1 MFFNYRMVFTVDF
14 NLFCELYS
22 VKFEVAFKSETNCV
36 YRLITE
42 KELVIPYISSS
53 PSDGLELHDCYPDN
67 VTRYSSTYIKE
78 AGRFLN
84 LLEFFTLVV
93 KSGQDVVS
101 SASNYFLACLAKGL
115 VSFVQSYV
123 QDQLV
128 TPILLDNDYLYGD
141 LLITTENKAP
151 LNLIIKYTPQ
161 MIDPAFKHSDFLN
174 RPGNFDL
181 PLFRYPATEGNDD
194 LLEKEKGIQT
204 DSFNYFINVS
214 NYSLFFSSIFSAGA
228 DFKMILSKSQRQKA
242 TIQPRGSLFFLFENA
257 IANYQQFYRSPH
269 LFVLRSRY
277 ARKGLDISY
286 KIVGTGSLTVEI
298 INLTNKQ
305 INLFSEKQIS
315 NGDYRVFAFNIP
327 KEIRLRLFYLPFRD
341 SHQDWLANISKDDSW
356 VNGITMHEQYIT
368 DTIFGVLTLIKFE
381 DGQDKH
387 YEAGSIKAIKHEAL
401 KLWTRGNWF
410 LDNKKN

>member
-1 MFFNYRMVFTVDF
+1 MVLTVDF
-14 NLFCELYS
+14 NLFCEFYS
-22 VKFEVAFKSETNCV
+22 VKFELVFKSETNCV

-42 KELVIPYISSS
+42 KELAIPYVSSS
-53 PSDGLELHDCYPDN
+53 PSFGVELHNNYSDD
-67 VTRYSSTYIKE
+67 VTRYIGSYNKE

-84 LLEFFTLVV
+84 LLEFFTLVL
-93 KSGQDVVS
+93 KLQQDVVS
-101 SASNYFLACLAKGL
+101 TGRTYFLANLAKGL
-115 VSFVQSYV
+115 VSVVQSYV

-128 TPILLDNDYLYGD
+128 TPVLLDNDYIYGD
-141 LLITTENKAP
+141 FLITTENKAP

-161 MIDPAFKHSDFLN
+161 MTDPAFKHSDFLN

-181 PLFRYPATEGNDD
+181 PLFRYPATEGNDES
-194 LLEKEKGIQT
+194 LEKEMGIYM

-214 NYSLFFSSIFSAGA
+214 KYSLLFSTIFSAGV
-228 DFKMILSKSQRQKA
+228 DFKMILSKTQQEKA
-242 TIQPRGSLFFLFENA
+242 TIPPKGSLFFLFENA

-286 KIVGTGSLTVEI
+286 KIAGTGSLTVEI

-341 SHQDWLANISKDDSW
+341 SHQDWLTIISKDDRW
-356 VNGITMHEQYIT
+356 VRGTKMHEQHIT
-368 DTIFGVLTLIKFE
+368 DSIFGVLTLIKPE

-387 YEAGSIKAIKHEAL
+387 YEADSIKAIKHEAL
-401 KLWTRGNWF
+401 KLWIRGNWF
-410 LDNKKN
+410 LENKKNK